1 MLRGPKREPVILPKS
16 GSVISVTGLPR
27 PDRLK
32 ALKKSARNSK
42 LVSSLNANFF
52 CSPKSSLKTAGPRT
66 FGKRGGAEPTLS
78 GMLLP
83 VRGTSAKAAGF
94 R

>member
-1 MLRGPKREPVILPKS
+1 MFRGPKREPVILPKS
-16 GSVISVTGLPR
+16 GSVSSVTGLPR

-32 ALKKSARNSK
+32 ALKKSARNSNP
-42 LVSSLNANFF
+42 VFSLIANFF
-52 CSPKSSLKTAGPRT
+52 CNPKSSPKTAGPRT
-66 FGKRGGAEPTLS
+66 FGRRGGAVPSLR

-83 VRGTSAKAAGF
+83 VRGTSANAAGF